1 LLLDEHLLLFN
12 VVFPNSKKK
21 ENLLDAID
29 DRNKITT
36 LSVG

>member
-1 LLLDEHLLLFN
+1 MLF
-12 VVFPNSKKK
+12 SQIQKKK